1 VTDYRGMEPTDE
13 PIPLGEILGG
23 FMTAVMFAAC
33 MALPACAFLVLVRTP
48 HHLKMFARQ
57 EVELPALTA
66 FFFSP
71 RVRLALLLVSVFLF
85 IVFAVVWSRGLMR
98 TVAVVAPLLFVLA
111 LTLGGVWLHAM
122 ALPRKAPGDQLL
134 PMLEEPGIR
143 SAPAPS
149 PSRTAGATSKRASRV
164 I

>member
-1 VTDYRGMEPTDE
+1 MTQYRGMEPTDE

-71 RVRLALLLVSVFLF
+71 RVRLVLLLVSVVLF
-85 IVFAVVWSRGLMR
+85 IVFAGVWRRGLMR
-98 TVAVVAPLLFVLA
+98 TVAVMAPLLFVLA

-122 ALPRKAPGDQLL
+122 ALPRKAPSGHLS
-134 PMLEEPGIR
+134 PMQEEAGIQR
-143 SAPAPS
+143 ATASG
-149 PSRTAGATSKRASRV
+149 PSRTAGATAKSASRV
-164 I
+164 V